1 MGSRLGRIATRCVV
15 DCAGTYQSLG
25 ALDWSGMAKGD
36 FQRKVEE
43 AQRKLGAWAIG
54 RNGADDLSS
63 ACTNVAVVLVVVNLV
78 SRNSAFAVV
87 ALLLLAYSWYR
98 ISSKDVARRRSEN
111 AEAARRVGPVL
122 SWLANPVAAAR
133 EARMY
138 KHLTCPSCGQRVRI
152 PRGKGKVRVTCP
164 RCHAR
169 FDGRA

>member
-1 MGSRLGRIATRCVV
+1 
-15 DCAGTYQSLG
+15 
-25 ALDWSGMAKGD
+25 MAKGD

-43 AQRKLGAWAIG
+43 AQRKMSAWAIG

-63 ACTNVAVVLVVVNLV
+63 ACTNVAVALVVVNLI
-78 SRNSAFAVV
+78 SGRSAFALV
-87 ALLLLAYSWYR
+87 ALLLLAYAWYR

-111 AEAARRVGPVL
+111 AEVARRLGPVL
-122 SWLANPVAAAR
+122 AWLANPVAAAR
-133 EARMY
+133 EARAY

-164 RCHAR
+164 RCRTR